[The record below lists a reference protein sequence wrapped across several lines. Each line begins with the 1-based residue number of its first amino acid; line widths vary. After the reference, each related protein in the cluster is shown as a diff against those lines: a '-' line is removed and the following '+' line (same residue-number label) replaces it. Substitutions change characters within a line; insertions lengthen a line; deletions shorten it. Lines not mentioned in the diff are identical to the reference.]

1 VRQVDHTARVAC
13 FAIEALA
20 EANKVLVD
28 EDAPEEG
35 FVTLRVGFHSGPVV
49 ASVVGKLQPRYCLFG
64 DTVNT
69 ASRMGTDFSIP
80 LGGASG
86 LQTKPSAG

>member
-20 EANKVLVD
+20 EASKVLVD
-28 EDAPEEG
+28 LDAPEEG

-69 ASRMGTDFSIP
+69 ASRMGRGSSIST
-80 LGGASG
+80 GCASD
-86 LQTKPSAG
+86 L